1 MNCRIQLVHS
11 SAEGRQNVEGDQRE
25 PLRGSRPLWAPHWG
39 RRRKQELAL
48 PRATR
53 QECGGIM
60 TEMSWV
66 CRPGCRHP
74 GVPPDILGMIHA
86 TSRKPRGLG
95 GGVPLALNCLAANQ
109 GTTTDVLDSVLPR
122 LRGLGQKAPAN
133 LLTAFNAQTLLVRNA
148 REART
153 DKRLALHSRRTPA
166 IPTEWPGIQ
175 G

>member
-1 MNCRIQLVHS
+1 MQLVQS
-11 SAEGRQNVEGDQRE
+11 SAEGRQDVEGDQRE
-25 PLRGSRPLWAPHWG
+25 PVRGSRPLWAPHWG

-95 GGVPLALNCLAANQ
+95 GGAPLALNCLAANQ